1 MAQSISQQ
9 LRDVL
14 QKVEESEHELQEG
27 RSQIRRL
34 TGELQETRQLLEF
47 WKGQATK
54 NDVDAVPRLI
64 HDECG
69 GRTLDSKASLTEI
82 SAYSNRTDV
91 CELHDSIDELSCLPG
106 DLPKILVMMDNILK
120 CRKYYQCLWLDAT
133 CEITQ
138 RFGHWT
144 KLRLHAK
151 KQKGDPALAWYNG
164 QGWVPTTKEDL
175 KMLASVLVEL
185 QEEFEALCEFE
196 QLSPY
201 PV

>member
-1 MAQSISQQ
+1 MALSISQQ
-9 LRDVL
+9 LRGLL
-14 QKVEESEHELQEG
+14 QRVEESEHELEEG

-34 TGELQETRQLLEF
+34 TDELLETKQLLEF
-47 WKGQATK
+47 WKRQATK
-54 NDVDAVPRLI
+54 KELDTIPRLI
-64 HDECG
+64 PDECG
-69 GRTLDSKASLTEI
+69 DRALGSRTSSTEI

-91 CELHDSIDELSCLPG
+91 CELYDSIDELSCLPS
-106 DLPKILVMMDNILK
+106 DFPKILVMMDNILK

-151 KQKGDPALAWYNG
+151 KLKGDPALAWYDG
-164 QGWVPTTKEDL
+164 QRWVPTTTEDM
-175 KMLASVLVEL
+175 KMFVAVLVDL

-196 QLSPY
+196 QLSPL
-201 PV
+201 PD